1 MSSQQV
7 SEKCEAAFRQ
17 KPTTNEKLKIAV
29 LGGGAWG
36 TALASMAARSGHR
49 VALYARDVTAVDDI
63 NRNNRNERYLPG
75 IALPAG
81 IEASTDAVSVL
92 KDAAVILAAFP
103 AQTMRD
109 ALGVVAPHVPVNAP
123 VVLCAKGIERATGR
137 LMSEIVSGILP
148 GNEIAALSGPSFAAD
163 VARGLP
169 TAVTIAAA
177 RQEAADRLAIVL
189 SGPAFRCY
197 STDDLIGV
205 EIGGAL
211 KNVLALGAGAAIG
224 RGLGASA
231 QAALV
236 TRGFVE
242 LRRIAEAMGGRPETV
257 MGLSGLGDLM
267 LTCSSPQSRNYSYG
281 MALGAGESL
290 EGRPLAEGVATA
302 PIAAEIC
309 VSRNIDAPIIIAVSA
324 LLARHLT
331 VDEAVEGLLNRPLK
345 NEF

>member
-1 MSSQQV
+1 MKH
-7 SEKCEAAFRQ
+7 EG
-17 KPTTNEKLKIAV
+17 LKIAV

-36 TALASMAARSGHR
+36 TALAAVAARGGHK
-49 VALYARDVTAVDDI
+49 VALYAREAETVRDI
-63 NRNNRNERYLPG
+63 TRDNRNERYLPG
-75 IALPAG
+75 ITLPDH
-81 IEASTDAVSVL
+81 IEASTDIAAVL
-92 KDAAVILAAFP
+92 QDAAVVLAAFP
-103 AQTMRD
+103 AQAMRE
-109 ALGVVAPHVPVNAP
+109 ALAAAAPYVPVGAP
-123 VVLCAKGIERATGR
+123 VVLCAKGIERTTGR
-137 LMSEIVSGILP
+137 LMSEVVSEVLP
-148 GNEIAALSGPSFAAD
+148 DHGIAALSGPSFASD

-169 TAVTIAAA
+169 TAVTIASP
-177 RQEAADRLAIVL
+177 EHGMADRLALLL
-189 SGPAFRCY
+189 STPTFRCY

-205 EIGGAL
+205 EVGGAL
-211 KNVLALGAGAAIG
+211 KNVLALAAGAAIG

-242 LRRIAEAMGGRPETV
+242 LRRIAEVFGGRPETV

-267 LTCSSPQSRNYSYG
+267 LTCSSPQSRNFSYG

-309 VSRNIDAPIIIAVSA
+309 ASRDIDAPIVTAVAA

-331 VDEAVEGLLNRPLK
+331 VDEAVETLLNRPLK
-345 NEF
+345 TEDL